1 MTTYLR
7 KFFDDNLSRD
17 SSDISNFPPD
27 FPSLMGRSPDIFL
40 CTTLVS
46 RQSNSF

>member
-17 SSDISNFPPD
+17 SSDISNFPPI
-27 FPSLMGRSPDIFL
+27 SQ
-40 CTTLVS
+40 V
-46 RQSNSF
+46 

>member
-17 SSDISNFPPD
+17 SSDISKN
-27 FPSLMGRSPDIFL
+27 FPSLMGRSLDIFL
-40 CTTLVS
+40 CTTLVI
-46 RQSNSF
+46 RLETI